1 MTDKPAP
8 TEMDPQ
14 APPPTLP
21 EAPNTHASE
30 IQAAIARLPRR
41 AVLGAAAIA
50 VIGAGVATAL
60 LRDKP
65 SAAPAVTDAIPGFWE
80 LKWNT
85 PAGAELPMQSFKG
98 RPLLINFWATW
109 CPPCIEEMPLIN
121 AFFKQNRANGWQV
134 LGLAVDKPTMV
145 QTFLG
150 TMPLAFPVAMA
161 GFNGTELSRSLGNL
175 TGSLPFS
182 IALDAAGGIIQRK
195 MGRLDADDLRLLG
208 GLK

>member
-1 MTDKPAP
+1 MNDKPAP
-8 TEMDPQ
+8 TEVAPE
-14 APPPTLP
+14 APPPALP
-21 EAPNTHASE
+21 HASE
-30 IQAAIARLPRR
+30 VQAAIAHLPRR

-50 VIGAGVATAL
+50 IVGAGVATAL

-65 SAAPAVTDAIPGFWE
+65 AAAPAITDSIPGFWDM
-80 LKWNT
+80 KWNT
-85 PAGAELPMQSFKG
+85 PSGSELALQSFKG

-121 AFFKQNRANGWQV
+121 AFFKQNQGNGWQV
-134 LGLAVDKPTMV
+134 LGLAVDKPAPV
-145 QTFLG
+145 QAFLR

-195 MGRLDADDLRLLG
+195 MGRLDASDLRLLG
-208 GLK
+208 DLK